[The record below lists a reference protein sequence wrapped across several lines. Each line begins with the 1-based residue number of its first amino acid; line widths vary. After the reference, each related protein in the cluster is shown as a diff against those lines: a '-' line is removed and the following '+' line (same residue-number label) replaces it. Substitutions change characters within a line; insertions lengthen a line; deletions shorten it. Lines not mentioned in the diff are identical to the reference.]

1 MKLFVLGATGRTG
14 HQFIDQAIEHG
25 HEVTAYVREQ
35 KKLIRTPQLE
45 VIEGDLLDAAALE
58 TALVG
63 HDAVISCLGTDLSD
77 PDFLARV
84 SDKLVPAMRATGV
97 NRIVY
102 LASAGIDHEIP
113 GLTGKAITFMLRKPL
128 RDHRAAVDLWRHS
141 SFDYTIVRPMQLTDG
156 PRTSVY
162 RTALDGIPDDG
173 RKISRA
179 DVAQFMLQTVEQGD
193 FMRQSVALAY

>member
-45 VIEGDLLDAAALE
+45 VIEGDLLNAAALE

-179 DVAQFMLQTVEQGD
+179 DVAQFILQTVEQGD

>member
-84 SDKLVPAMRATGV
+84 SDQLVPAMRATGV

-179 DVAQFMLQTVEQGD
+179 DVAQFILQTVEQGD

>member
-84 SDKLVPAMRATGV
+84 SDRLVPAMRATSV

-179 DVAQFMLQTVEQGD
+179 DVAQFILQTVEQGD

>member
-179 DVAQFMLQTVEQGD
+179 DVAQFILQTVEQGD